1 MTLESW
7 LMIAAALV
15 ANVLSAYFLLK
26 DPGINK
32 IKDDGFLVVSRKIML
47 VYSAV
52 AIAVNI
58 GISLLFA
65 LYYKDN
71 GVLFSLK
78 RLFMLAVLWP
88 VGLIDLKTYRIPNK
102 FILFGLCLRAFVLV
116 FELLFARTGILYVL
130 LSEIIAAL
138 ALGLASFLCSIC
150 LKNSIGFGDIK
161 LFIVMG
167 LMLGLLGI
175 WSAIFVSLVI
185 AFVVS
190 IVLLI
195 SRKKGKKDVVPFAP
209 SIMLGTYI
217 SIVLTGM

>member
-26 DPGINK
+26 DFGINK

>member
-26 DPGINK
+26 DFGINK

-102 FILFGLCLRAFVLV
+102 FILFVNCFLTIIFIIY
-116 FELLFARTGILYVL
+116 LL
-130 LSEIIAAL
+130 
-138 ALGLASFLCSIC
+138 
-150 LKNSIGFGDIK
+150 
-161 LFIVMG
+161 
-167 LMLGLLGI
+167 
-175 WSAIFVSLVI
+175 
-185 AFVVS
+185 
-190 IVLLI
+190 
-195 SRKKGKKDVVPFAP
+195 
-209 SIMLGTYI
+209 
-217 SIVLTGM
+217 